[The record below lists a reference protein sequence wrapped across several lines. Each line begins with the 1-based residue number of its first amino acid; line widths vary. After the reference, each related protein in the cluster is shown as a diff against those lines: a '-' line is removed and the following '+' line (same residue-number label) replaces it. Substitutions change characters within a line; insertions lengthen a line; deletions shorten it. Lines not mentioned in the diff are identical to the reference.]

1 MEPNNLTNPF
11 ESISLLN
18 SQLETNW
25 CRQIYFEALTKGIY
39 YNNQGQI
46 RPKELDYEQL
56 GAQVRQYG
64 NEILIPDPAQ
74 INHIFR
80 NVTTEVYKLIERL
93 YCSHLNLS
101 GKRLWQI
108 INRLGQ
114 AASIPT
120 EVDYIAIWAI
130 CSHLAVRRESLT
142 RPVIKQT
149 DARWHLVAIHPDRF
163 VSGKNGEQEK
173 ALILCLLDLEDPKV
187 IAFRVTSLTNQADTV
202 GEVLYQAFSTGRRPS
217 AEAADGLVWE
227 LPKKIISEITLY
239 EQFISRCAGLGVE
252 IELGSLELPL
262 LKALRDNWTKDMA
275 RKTYPINEFAAKF
288 NTYLNNIHG
297 YGPYYIQAE
306 LKRRY
311 AYSVSY
317 QRDPAWQ
324 LPLLR
329 DFLVDKKAFV
339 TPGGFIVWDDRRY
352 DNDLLAYWS
361 GAEVSL
367 RQNQEQIGAIWVY
380 FESEILCQA
389 SLSE

>member
-1 MEPNNLTNPF
+1 MEPDHIVNPF
-11 ESISLLN
+11 ANASLLN

-25 CRQIYFEALTKGIY
+25 CRQIYFEAIKKGIY
-39 YNNQGQI
+39 YNNQPEI
-46 RPKELDYEQL
+46 RPQALNYEQL
-56 GAQVRQYG
+56 RAQVRQYG

-74 INHIFR
+74 LSNIFKG
-80 NVTTEVYKLIERL
+80 VTTEVYKLIERL

-114 AASIPT
+114 AASIQT

-130 CSHLAVRRESLT
+130 CSHLAARHETLT

-163 VSGKNGEQEK
+163 VSGKNGEQAK
-173 ALILCLLDLEDPKV
+173 ALILCMIDIEDPKV
-187 IAFRVTSLTNQADTV
+187 IAFRVSTLTNQAGIV
-202 GEVLYQAFSTGRRPS
+202 GEVLYEAFSTSRRPS

-227 LPKKIISEITLY
+227 LPQKIISEITLS
-239 EQFISRCAGLGVE
+239 EQFIFRCARLGIE
-252 IELGSLELPL
+252 IELGLLESPFV
-262 LKALRDNWTKDMA
+262 KALRDNWTRDMA

-297 YGPYYIQAE
+297 YGPYYTQAE
-306 LKRRY
+306 LKHRY

-367 RQNQEQIGAIWVY
+367 RQNQEQISAIWVY
-380 FESEILCQA
+380 FENEILCQA